1 MKKAGDLLKDF
12 FDNLK
17 LNGIDEKPIA
27 SFWEDIVGKE
37 IAQHTR
43 VKEIKKGILIIEAD
57 HPGWLQIINL
67 KKRQIIDKVIKEFP
81 EKEITEMKSILIE
94 KNDDR

>member
-17 LNGIDEKPIA
+17 LNGKDEKTIV
-27 SFWEDIVGKE
+27 SSWEDIVGKE
-37 IAQHTR
+37 LALNTR

-57 HPGWLQIINL
+57 HQGWLQIINL
-67 KKRQIIDKVIKEFP
+67 KNRQIMDKVTNKFP
-81 EKEITEMKSILIE
+81 EKKITEIKSILSI
-94 KNDDR
+94 KNDGR